1 MSMRTGQTIR
11 GGAHLVFDAVDQVTG
26 IVEGM
31 YRNITAVPLPF
42 GPGPEAPA
50 GGIAGFVH
58 ETIRQVNGGVRGVS
72 DLALGPLSE
81 HLDAYFPPGAQREAA
96 VSLLNGLC
104 GDHLARSGNPLA
116 IPLGF
121 RILRGE
127 EEPLTFDE
135 ACGASDFVPTN
146 RILVLAHGLCMNDR
160 HWSWEGH
167 NHGQMLAE
175 SFGYSPLYLRY
186 NSGRHISFNGRD
198 FDAALD
204 RVVRQWPVPVESVTI
219 VGFSMGG
226 LVTRAAMRAAA
237 DHASEW
243 VRHVDRVVYV
253 GSPHHG
259 AALER
264 GGFKLQQLVGLSPY
278 TAPLAALGRMR
289 SDGITDLR
297 HGNLL
302 DEDWRYHDEHEDP
315 DDHRRVVPLPAGCEH
330 YAIAATLSENTFPSV
345 DHLLSDGLVQPES
358 ATGWHPDPEKRLA
371 FAGHRVRVIAGRGH
385 LGMLNDPDVAATLRS
400 WLA

>member
-1 MSMRTGQTIR
+1 MRTGQTIR
-11 GGAHLVFDAVDQVTG
+11 GGAHLVFDAVEQLTG
-26 IVEGM
+26 IAEGM
-31 YRNITAVPLPF
+31 YRNISTVQFPFGAVPE
-42 GPGPEAPA
+42 GPAP
-50 GGIAGFVH
+50 GIAGLVH
-58 ETIRQVNGGVRGVS
+58 EAIRRFNGGVREVS
-72 DLALGPLSE
+72 ELALTPLSE
-81 HLDAYFPPGAQREAA
+81 HLDDYFPPGEQREAV
-96 VSLLNGLC
+96 VSLLNGVC
-104 GDHLARSGNPLA
+104 GDHLERSRNPLA

-121 RILRGE
+121 RVFRGE

-135 ACGASDFVPTN
+135 ARADPGFAPTG

-167 NHGQMLAE
+167 DHGQMLGDA
-175 SFGYSPLYLRY
+175 FGYFPLYLRY
-186 NSGRHISFNGRD
+186 NSGRHISFNGWD

-204 RVVRQWPVPVESVTI
+204 RVVRQWPVPVESITI

-226 LVTRAAMRAAA
+226 LVTRAAMGAAEERG
-237 DHASEW
+237 SEW
-243 VRHVDRVVYV
+243 VRRVDRVVYV

-297 HGNLL
+297 HGNIL
-302 DEDWRYHDEHEDP
+302 DEDWQYHDEHEDP
-315 DDHRRVVPLPAGCEH
+315 EDHRRVVPLRAECEH
-330 YAIAATLSENTFPSV
+330 YAIAATLSENAFPSI

-358 ATGWHPDPEKRLA
+358 ATGWHPDAEKRLA
-371 FAGHRVRVIAGRGH
+371 FPGNRVRVIAGRGH
-385 LGMLNDPDVAATLRS
+385 LGLLNDPEVARTLRS
-400 WLA
+400 WLS